1 MDKEGLYSVGDTDL
15 KMLEVGLLASHYHL
29 AIVVSIIF
37 SWDK

>member
-15 KMLEVGLLASHYHL
+15 KMLKIGFLASYYHM